1 MYVPDILYDTHTVL
15 WCSVAMLCTIALLH
29 YCTIALL
36 HYCTIAL
43 LHYCTIALL
52 HYCTIA
58 LLHYCTIAL
67 LHYCTIALLLCATVS
82 LFHCFLVALFV
93 PNPTILGC
101 NKRFFYYIIL
111 YYIILY
117 SIISYYIILYYIISH
132 LARYRS
138 QAWQS
143 FLETQAG
150 YIIASRTNILG
161 YVMSLLLAEL
171 SSVLYI
177 SIHTL

>member
-1 MYVPDILYDTHTVL
+1 MYVPDILYDIHTEL

-43 LHYCTIALL
+43 LHYCTFALL
-52 HYCTIA
+52 HCCTVA
-58 LLHYCTIAL
+58 LLHC
-67 LHYCTIALLLCATVS
+67 CSVP

-93 PNPTILGC
+93 PNPNILGC

-111 YYIILY
+111 HYIILY
-117 SIISYYIILYYIISH
+117 YSMLYYCIILYYIISH

-161 YVMSLLLAEL
+161 YVMSLLLTEL